1 MDSIIAL
8 VSLAGMEIV
17 LGIDNIV
24 FIAILTGRLPEKQ
37 RALGRNIGLAV
48 ALISR
53 LALLGL
59 LFMITHNS
67 FFDKP
72 IYELTNII
80 HEERIADI
88 AAFTSGEGG
97 QGAHGTTSQEV
108 VKSNDDAFDA
118 INEITIRDLILFVGG
133 IFLMWK
139 SIHEIH
145 NQFDDHHE
153 KHKKPETAKFSSV
166 LIQIGILDL
175 VFSLDSVITAVGM
188 VDELWIMVTAM
199 IIAVIVMLIFS
210 KSISSFIERHPT
222 LKMLALSF
230 LILIGGMLVIESL
243 GSHFNKNYIYFAMGF
258 SLIVEMLNI
267 RQRGKRRKVIAADQ
281 T

>member
-8 VSLAGMEIV
+8 VSLAGMEII

-72 IYELTNII
+72 IFELETIGINA
-80 HEERIADI
+80 ERI
-88 AAFTSGEGG
+88 AAFTSGPAGH
-97 QGAHGTTSQEV
+97 GAHGTPSQEV
-108 VKSNDDAFDA
+108 VKPSADTIAA
-118 INEITIRDLILFVGG
+118 INEFTIRDLILFVGG
-133 IFLMWK
+133 IFLICK

-153 KHKKPETAKFSSV
+153 KHKKPEAAKFSSV

-210 KSISSFIERHPT
+210 KSISSFIESHPT

>member
-8 VSLAGMEIV
+8 VSLAGMEII

-72 IYELTNII
+72 IFELETIGINA
-80 HEERIADI
+80 ERI
-88 AAFTSGEGG
+88 AAFTSGQGG
-97 QGAHGTTSQEV
+97 HGAHGTTAQEA
-108 VKSNDDAFDA
+108 VKPSADSIAA
-118 INEITIRDLILFVGG
+118 INEFTIRDLILFVGG
-133 IFLMWK
+133 IFLICK

-153 KHKKPETAKFSSV
+153 KHKKPEAAKFSSV

-210 KSISSFIERHPT
+210 KSISSFIESHPT

-267 RQRGKRRKVIAADQ
+267 RLRGKRRKVISANQ

>member
-1 MDSIIAL
+1 MDSMIAL
-8 VSLAGMEIV
+8 ISLAGMEII

-59 LFMITHNS
+59 LFMITHNAV
-67 FFDKP
+67 FDKP
-72 IYELTNII
+72 IFELESIGINATK
-80 HEERIADI
+80 I
-88 AAFTSGEGG
+88 AAFTTGG
-97 QGAHGTTSQEV
+97 TPHGSEEIAKGPSQE
-108 VKSNDDAFDA
+108 AIDA
-118 INEITIRDLILFVGG
+118 INQFTIRDLILFAGG
-133 IFLMWK
+133 IFLICK

-145 NQFDDHHE
+145 EQFDDHGN
-153 KHKKPETAKFSSV
+153 KHKTPEVAKFSSV

-199 IIAVIVMLIFS
+199 IIAVVVMLVFS
-210 KSISSFIERHPT
+210 KSISEFIERHPT

-258 SLIVEMLNI
+258 SLVVEMLNI
-267 RQRGKRRKVIAADQ
+267 RLRSKRSAKAATVED
-281 T
+281 

>member
-8 VSLAGMEIV
+8 ISLAGMEIV

-59 LFMITHNS
+59 LFMITHS
-67 FFDKP
+67 AVFDKP
-72 IYELTNII
+72 IFELESIGINATK
-80 HEERIADI
+80 I
-88 AAFTSGEGG
+88 AAFTTSGST
-97 QGAHGTTSQEV
+97 HGSENTAKAPDQETI
-108 VKSNDDAFDA
+108 DA
-118 INEITIRDLILFVGG
+118 INQFTIRDLILFAGG
-133 IFLMWK
+133 IFLICK

-145 NQFDDHHE
+145 EQFDDHNS
-153 KHKKPETAKFSSV
+153 KHKSPEVAKFSSV

-199 IIAVIVMLIFS
+199 IIAVVVMLVFS
-210 KSISSFIERHPT
+210 KSISEFIEKHPT

-267 RQRGKRRKVIAADQ
+267 RLRSKRAAR
-281 T
+281 TTTAES

>member
-8 VSLAGMEIV
+8 ISLAGMEIV

-24 FIAILTGRLPEKQ
+24 FIAILTGRLPERQ

-72 IYELTNII
+72 VFKLETVGINAE
-80 HEERIADI
+80 HI
-88 AAFTSGEGG
+88 AAFTSGQSG
-97 QGAHGTTSQEV
+97 HGTHGISSQEK
-108 VKSNDDAFDA
+108 VKPTDEAITA
-118 INEITIRDLILFVGG
+118 INEFTIRDLILFVGG
-133 IFLMWK
+133 IFLICK

-145 NQFDDHHE
+145 NQFDDRDKHH
-153 KHKKPETAKFSSV
+153 KTPEVAKFSSV

-188 VDELWIMVTAM
+188 VDELWIMVAAM

-210 KSISSFIERHPT
+210 KSISSFIESHPT

-267 RQRGKRRKVIAADQ
+267 RLRGNRRKIVSENQ
-281 T
+281 S

>member
-1 MDSIIAL
+1 MDGIIAL
-8 VSLAGMEIV
+8 ISLAGMEII

-67 FFDKP
+67 FFDEP
-72 IYELTNII
+72 IFTLKEDLGIDAK
-80 HEERIADI
+80 RIAAI
-88 AAFTSGEGG
+88 TSGTGG
-97 QGAHGTTSQEV
+97 HGAHGKTSEEEV
-108 VKSNDDAFDA
+108 KPSADAIAA

-133 IFLMWK
+133 IFLICK

-153 KHKKPETAKFSSV
+153 KHKTPEVAKFSSV

-199 IIAVIVMLIFS
+199 IVAVLVMLIFS
-210 KSISSFIERHPT
+210 KSISGFIENHPT

-267 RQRGKRRKVIAADQ
+267 RLRKKRALAKTAAHS
-281 T
+281 

>member
-8 VSLAGMEIV
+8 VSLAGMEII

-72 IYELTNII
+72 IFELDTIGINA
-80 HEERIADI
+80 EKI
-88 AAFTSGEGG
+88 AAFTSGNKS
-97 QGAHGTTSQEV
+97 HGIHDASSKEEV
-108 VKSNDDAFDA
+108 KVSEDAVAA
-118 INEITIRDLILFVGG
+118 INEFTIRDLILFVGG
-133 IFLMWK
+133 IFLICK

-145 NQFDDHHE
+145 NQFDDHHD
-153 KHKKPETAKFSSV
+153 KHKTPEAAKFSSV
-166 LIQIGILDL
+166 LIQIGVLDL

-199 IIAVIVMLIFS
+199 IIAVLVMLIFS
-210 KSISSFIERHPT
+210 KSISSFIESHPT

-267 RQRGKRRKVIAADQ
+267 GLRNKRHAKRVAAES
-281 T
+281 

>member
-67 FFDKP
+67 FFDEP
-72 IYELTNII
+72 IFELKQIGINA
-80 HEERIADI
+80 EKI
-88 AAFTSGEGG
+88 AAFTSGQAGH
-97 QGAHGTTSQEV
+97 GAHGTPSQEV
-108 VKSNDDAFDA
+108 VKPSADTIAA
-118 INEITIRDLILFVGG
+118 INEFTIRDLILFVGG
-133 IFLMWK
+133 IFLICK

-145 NQFDDHHE
+145 NQFDDRDKHH
-153 KHKKPETAKFSSV
+153 KTPEVAKFSSV

-199 IIAVIVMLIFS
+199 VIAVLVMLIFS
-210 KSISSFIERHPT
+210 KSISSFIESHPT

-267 RQRGKRRKVIAADQ
+267 RLRGKRRKIVSENQ
-281 T
+281 S

>member
-72 IYELTNII
+72 VFKLETDGINAE
-80 HEERIADI
+80 HI
-88 AAFTSGEGG
+88 AAFTAGQSG
-97 QGAHGTTSQEV
+97 HGTHGISSQEK
-108 VKSNDDAFDA
+108 VKPTDEAITA
-118 INEITIRDLILFVGG
+118 INEFTIRDLILFVGG
-133 IFLMWK
+133 IFLICK

-145 NQFDDHHE
+145 NQFDDRDKHH
-153 KHKKPETAKFSSV
+153 KTPEVAKFSSV

-210 KSISSFIERHPT
+210 KSISSFIESHPT

-267 RQRGKRRKVIAADQ
+267 RLRGNRRKIVSENQ
-281 T
+281 G

>member
-72 IYELTNII
+72 IFELETIGINA
-80 HEERIADI
+80 ERI
-88 AAFTSGEGG
+88 AAFTSGQGG
-97 QGAHGTTSQEV
+97 HGADADADRHCLPPWEAHGRTGPG
-108 VKSNDDAFDA
+108 
-118 INEITIRDLILFVGG
+118 L
-133 IFLMWK
+133 
-139 SIHEIH
+139 
-145 NQFDDHHE
+145 
-153 KHKKPETAKFSSV
+153 
-166 LIQIGILDL
+166 
-175 VFSLDSVITAVGM
+175 
-188 VDELWIMVTAM
+188 
-199 IIAVIVMLIFS
+199 
-210 KSISSFIERHPT
+210 
-222 LKMLALSF
+222 
-230 LILIGGMLVIESL
+230 
-243 GSHFNKNYIYFAMGF
+243 
-258 SLIVEMLNI
+258 
-267 RQRGKRRKVIAADQ
+267 
-281 T
+281 